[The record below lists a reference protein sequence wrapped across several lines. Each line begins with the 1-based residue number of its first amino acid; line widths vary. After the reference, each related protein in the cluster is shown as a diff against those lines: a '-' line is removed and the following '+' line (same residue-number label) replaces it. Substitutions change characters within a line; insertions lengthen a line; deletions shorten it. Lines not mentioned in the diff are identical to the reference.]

1 MTLTLIIWLVL
12 FAGLTGATI
21 VRPVFGV
28 ALYMLTFFLSPPF
41 WWWGDPIEAIRWNLI
56 SGFVLLGA
64 AALCPSPEGCGKVQN
79 LWLIALA
86 MILNAT
92 FVNFAIGG
100 NSEES
105 SEAYVMAVKFF
116 ALMYMIYRTVRSVS
130 DLQIVMLSILLGA
143 AYIGYEATING
154 RGDIVKNR
162 LEGVGAPGATTAN
175 HFASLMVTIM
185 PMVAPFFL
193 AGKTWMKVLVVCLAP
208 MIVNVVLLCNSR
220 GAFLAAIGS
229 AIVFIVVAPKVVRA
243 KALRVVAVAALGV
256 FMMLGDGRIVERFLS
271 TFAGSEVRDRS
282 AQSRFDF
289 SQAGLQMIADFPLG
303 AGGNGFKK
311 VHGLKYLRETG
322 ASDIPRAVH
331 NGYINEACEW
341 GLQGLLLRMLWF
353 LLAAKLAFDYT
364 RRARDNPNIDQFLL
378 LTQCALLSGL
388 AAYLVTYMFGDQNS
402 SEWGYWIVALIITTW
417 TVGLRLEHEAED
429 WVDSEMDEEL
439 GDETRQ
445 WVAS

>member
-1 MTLTLIIWLVL
+1 
-12 FAGLTGATI
+12 
-21 VRPVFGV
+21 
-28 ALYMLTFFLSPPF
+28 
-41 WWWGDPIEAIRWNLI
+41 
-56 SGFVLLGA
+56 
-64 AALCPSPEGCGKVQN
+64 
-79 LWLIALA
+79 
-86 MILNAT
+86 
-92 FVNFAIGG
+92 
-100 NSEES
+100 
-105 SEAYVMAVKFF
+105 
-116 ALMYMIYRTVRSVS
+116 
-130 DLQIVMLSILLGA
+130 
-143 AYIGYEATING
+143 
-154 RGDIVKNR
+154 
-162 LEGVGAPGATTAN
+162 
-175 HFASLMVTIM
+175 
-185 PMVAPFFL
+185 
-193 AGKTWMKVLVVCLAP
+193 
-208 MIVNVVLLCNSR
+208 
-220 GAFLAAIGS
+220 
-229 AIVFIVVAPKVVRA
+229 
-243 KALRVVAVAALGV
+243 
-256 FMMLGDGRIVERFLS
+256 MMLGDGRIVERFLS

-289 SQAGLQMIADFPLG
+289 SQAGLKMIADFPLG

-311 VHGLKYLRETG
+311 VHGLKYLQETG

-341 GLQGLLLRMLWF
+341 GIQGLLLRMLWF